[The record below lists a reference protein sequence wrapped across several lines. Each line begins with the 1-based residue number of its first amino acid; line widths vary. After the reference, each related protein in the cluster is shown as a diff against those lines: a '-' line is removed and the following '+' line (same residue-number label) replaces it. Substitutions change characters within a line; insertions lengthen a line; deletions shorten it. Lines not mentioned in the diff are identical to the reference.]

1 MIVTT
6 ACYRGLETTV
16 KFGLDVG
23 TTGRFSDARLLA
35 GLAADA
41 EAAGWDGFFIWDIL
55 LGGSQAAPEPVVDPW
70 VALTAIALATSR
82 IRFGAFMTPLARRR
96 PWDVARCVASLD
108 QLSGGRIILGA
119 GLGYREDEFAAIGED
134 TAAVV
139 RAGKLDEGLAIIDQ
153 LWRGRPVTFTGQH
166 YRFGPA
172 AILPAPCQKP
182 RVPVWTA
189 AGWPRRRPLHRAA
202 RWDGTYLMTVNQE
215 SRELLRPDEV
225 TAVRDYLT
233 GLRGGS
239 GAFDIAING
248 DISHAGQPA
257 DALARY
263 EQAGATWWVELCS
276 DTPEQERDRIR
287 QGPPRR

>member
-1 MIVTT
+1 
-6 ACYRGLETTV
+6 V

-23 TTGRFSDARLLA
+23 TAGRFSDARLLA

-82 IRFGAFMTPLARRR
+82 IRFGA
-96 PWDVARCVASLD
+96 SLD
-108 QLSGGRIILGA
+108 RLSGGRIILGA

-134 TAAVV
+134 AAAAV
-139 RAGKLDEGLAIIDQ
+139 RAGKLDEGLALIDQ
-153 LWRGRPVTFTGQH
+153 LWRGQPVTFTGQH

-172 AILPAPCQKP
+172 AILPAPCQQP
-182 RVPVWTA
+182 RVPIWTA
-189 AGWPRRRPLHRAA
+189 AGWPRRRPLRRAA

-215 SRELLRPDEV
+215 TRELLRPDEV
-225 TAVRDYLT
+225 AAVRDYLT
-233 GLRGGS
+233 GLRGDAGP
-239 GAFDIAING
+239 FDIAING
-248 DISHAGQPA
+248 DISGAGQPV
-257 DALARY
+257 DALVRY

>member
-1 MIVTT
+1 M
-6 ACYRGLETTV
+6 

-23 TTGRFSDARLLA
+23 TVGHFSDARLLA

-55 LGGSQAAPEPVVDPW
+55 LGGSQEVPEPVVDPW

-108 QLSGGRIILGA
+108 RLSGGRIILGA
-119 GLGYREDEFAAIGED
+119 GLGYRQDEFAAIGED

-139 RAGKLDEGLAIIDQ
+139 RAAKLDEGLAIIDE
-153 LWRGRPVTFTGQH
+153 LWRGEPVTFTGQH

-172 AILPAPCQKP
+172 AILPTPFQQP

-215 SRELLRPDEV
+215 TREMLHPGEV
-225 TAVRDYLT
+225 AAVHDYLAA
-233 GLRGGS
+233 LRGDSGS
-239 GAFDIAING
+239 FDIAING
-248 DISHAGQPA
+248 DISRAGQPA
-257 DALARY
+257 DALASY